1 MNWHKKKFT
10 AGVIG
15 KEDVLS
21 SFAMLKESQNEIIA
35 YENQIQIDIN
45 SLELLLVHFRWK
57 FNSK

>member
-1 MNWHKKKFT
+1 MTQKKKFT

-45 SLELLLVHFRWK
+45 SLELLLG
-57 FNSK
+57 SL